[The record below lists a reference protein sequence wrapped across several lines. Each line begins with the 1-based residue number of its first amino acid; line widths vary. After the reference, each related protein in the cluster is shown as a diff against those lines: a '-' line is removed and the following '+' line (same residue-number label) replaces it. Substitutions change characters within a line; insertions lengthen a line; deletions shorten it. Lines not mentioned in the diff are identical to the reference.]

1 MNKVIKSSLNKSN
14 LEGGFPREAIEYP
27 SSSSEE
33 EQDQFERIETK
44 VLSNK
49 DELQQLMEH
58 RQSIKELAMCIRI
71 PYTPVRL
78 QLNESMDFPY
88 ELTAKPALLEA
99 MGDKPYTGL

>member
-49 DELQQLMEH
+49 DEL
-58 RQSIKELAMCIRI
+58 
-71 PYTPVRL
+71 
-78 QLNESMDFPY
+78 
-88 ELTAKPALLEA
+88 
-99 MGDKPYTGL
+99 

>member
-1 MNKVIKSSLNKSN
+1 MIEKYKAPSRTITLGEDPVTPTNADQESSAEYSRMNFAAHMNKVIKSSLNKSN

-49 DELQQLMEH
+49 DEL
-58 RQSIKELAMCIRI
+58 
-71 PYTPVRL
+71 
-78 QLNESMDFPY
+78 
-88 ELTAKPALLEA
+88 
-99 MGDKPYTGL
+99 